1 MKTRLH
7 KGYIQQI
14 CEVVGGIVGIS
25 LEILLGFLLVISR
38 LLFRFRTWLYRLAI
52 VVFILSNAYTTFM
65 NFADAPKAQAAH
77 TTPYV
82 TYHPAQPTQE
92 EQIKAY
98 IREVFGD
105 QADNAFKVLA
115 CENHGLNPD
124 AVGHNSNNTIDV
136 GIFQVN
142 SVHGVPEGYLK
153 DWRTNVDVAHQIYL
167 DSGWGAWS
175 CVTIYHA
182 LERNDTI

>member
-14 CEVVGGIVGIS
+14 CEAIGGIVGIS
-25 LEILLGFLLVISR
+25 LEILIGFLLLISR

-82 TYHPAQPTQE
+82 ADRPAQPTQE

-98 IREVFGD
+98 IRQVFGD

-115 CENHGLNPD
+115 CENHSLNPD
-124 AVGHNSNNTIDV
+124 AVGHNTNGTTDT
-136 GIFQVN
+136 GIFQIN
-142 SVHGVPEGYLK
+142 SLWANPAVLT
-153 DWRTNVDVAHQIYL
+153 DWKTNIDMAHVIYL
-167 DSGWGAWS
+167 RGGWHEWS
-175 CVTIYHA
+175 CESVWHA